1 MPHPNTTDR
10 PTPVIVAT
18 GEILRT
24 LTPPVLASLLVTY
37 DSTTEDQAEIA
48 AAIGRTQS
56 TVSSYI
62 RSLASLPAPL
72 VAKRGSRYIVTDAGE
87 SIIGLISGMMD
98 RLGRDLHAVEWQKEA
113 DKEAVAAMLTP
124 LHDSRSTLPF
134 FLLDSLY
141 ERSDLDGL
149 IGTPQ
154 PVWIDDVVS
163 DIDTRQ
169 QERGES
175 ATTKQVRQAV
185 QRFNETGVLSF
196 DGSQIEL
203 TEKGQEH
210 ARLFHEITQL
220 LLEQDEIN
228 VSDEAEVGAQTTGNN
243 DTKNP
248 SVAGESRR
256 SPTRADEHFHQ
267 QSAPEGITHQF
278 QPQGFS
284 GGQPQPTG
292 KESRQESPT
301 VVLGYCV
308 VREDTEDTTHDQQ
321 EVQPVLPIRGMSAEE
336 LLARVSRIAD
346 EIDMSR
352 QLTPYWLLDVDYGV
366 YPLGPVEDS
375 GDQSHNR

>member
-24 LTPPVLASLLVTY
+24 LTPPTLASLLVMY
-37 DSTTEDQAEIA
+37 DTTTEDQAEIA

-62 RSLASLPAPL
+62 RSLASLPVPL
-72 VAKRGSRYIVTDAGE
+72 IAKRGSRYTVTDAGE

-98 RLGRDLHAVEWQKEA
+98 RLGCDLHAVEWQEEA
-113 DKEAVAAMLTP
+113 DKDAVAGMLTP

-134 FLLDSLY
+134 LLLDSLY

-163 DIDTRQ
+163 DIDTRR

-175 ATTKQVRQAV
+175 VTTKQVRQAV
-185 QRFNETGVLSF
+185 QRFNEAEVLSF

-210 ARLFHEITQL
+210 VRLFHEITQL
-220 LLEQDEIN
+220 LREQDKIN
-228 VSDEAEVGAQTTGNN
+228 VSDGAEGNALTAGN
-243 DTKNP
+243 DTKNR
-248 SVAGESRR
+248 SESGESHRL
-256 SPTRADEHFHQ
+256 PTGEDEHSHR
-267 QSAPEGITHQF
+267 QSVTGDITNQF

-292 KESRQESPT
+292 KRNIQESPT

-308 VREDTEDTTHDQQ
+308 TREDTNDTPHDQQ
-321 EVQPVLPIRGMSAEE
+321 EVQPILPIREMTAEE
-336 LLARVSRIAD
+336 LLARLSRIVD
-346 EIDMSR
+346 EHDTSR
-352 QLTPYWLLDVDYGV
+352 QLTPYWLLDVDSGV
-366 YPLGPVEDS
+366 YPLGPVEETEN
-375 GDQSHNR
+375 QSHN